1 MNRGVNPVNDPTSK
15 YYVPVEQRRV
25 LAEHEV
31 TLNGLRAS
39 IGGVRNDF
47 ATITQLPNGV
57 SADFAWKTVE
67 HVIEHS
73 EGKFNA

>member
-31 TLNGLRAS
+31 TLNGPACQHR
-39 IGGVRNDF
+39 RC
-47 ATITQLPNGV
+47 QQ
-57 SADFAWKTVE
+57 
-67 HVIEHS
+67 
-73 EGKFNA
+73 